1 MILADWQVGQVVWT
15 MLWLSMF
22 AVSIWLV
29 IYMFADVFSSRDLS
43 GWAKAAWTAFFIFV
57 PVLGVVAY
65 LFMRGPHLIGRALDK
80 QQADVAARR
89 TADGRLIRS
98 G

>member
-22 AVSIWLV
+22 VVTIWLV
-29 IYMFADVFSSRDLS
+29 ISMFADVFTARDLS
-43 GWAKAAWTAFFIFV
+43 GWAKAAWTLFFLFV

-65 LFMRGPHLIGRALDK
+65 LLMRGSHLIGRAVDK

-89 TADGRLIRS
+89 ANDGRLIRS

>member
-1 MILADWQVGQVVWT
+1 MVLADWQVGQVVWT

-29 IYMFADVFSSRDLS
+29 IYMFADVFTTRDLS
-43 GWAKAAWTAFFIFV
+43 GWAKAAWTLFFLFV
-57 PVLGVVAY
+57 PILGVVAY
-65 LFMRGPHLIGRALDK
+65 LCMRGSHLIGRAVDK

-89 TADGRLIRS
+89 ANDRRLIRS